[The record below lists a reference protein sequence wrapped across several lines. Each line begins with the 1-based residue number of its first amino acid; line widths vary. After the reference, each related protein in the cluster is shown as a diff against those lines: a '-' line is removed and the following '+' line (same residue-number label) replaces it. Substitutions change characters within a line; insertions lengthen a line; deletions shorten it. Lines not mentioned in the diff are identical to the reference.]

1 MTIWMLCV
9 GLLLAVSASPLAVA
23 SCYERGYPMP
33 LRIAVGVALTAIA
46 SAFPSGEHWTA
57 GLAMIGLAG
66 IAPIVVDA
74 LLDRSPAN
82 MPAPSGAGSFD
93 HDGGMGAT
101 CAALAATTA
110 LGSF

>member
-1 MTIWMLCV
+1 
-9 GLLLAVSASPLAVA
+9 
-23 SCYERGYPMP
+23 
-33 LRIAVGVALTAIA
+33 
-46 SAFPSGEHWTA
+46 
-57 GLAMIGLAG
+57 
-66 IAPIVVDA
+66 
-74 LLDRSPAN
+74 

>member
-1 MTIWMLCV
+1 MTIWVLYV
-9 GLLLAVSASPLAVA
+9 GLLMAVSASPLAVA
-23 SCYERGYPMP
+23 SCYERGYPMT
-33 LRIAVGVALTAIA
+33 LRIAAGIALVGIA
-46 SAFPSGEHWTA
+46 SAFPSGENWTA
-57 GLAMIGLAG
+57 GLFLIGLAG
-66 IAPIVVDA
+66 VAPIVVDA

-110 LGSF
+110 LSSF